1 MLFII
6 IAIVIFLEPKLAPGA
21 EALGSAADEFMGGTG
36 GVQQDM
42 DPLVAAVVALPYW
55 AAVRTA
61 LSMFVAAGKA
71 GMGGVPK
78 GDGGVTSLR

>member
-6 IAIVIFLEPKLAPGA
+6 IAIVIFLEPGLVPGA
-21 EALGSAADEFMGGTG
+21 ESLGHAADEFMGGTG

-55 AAVRTA
+55 AAIKIA
-61 LSMFVAAGKA
+61 LSMFIAAGNA
-71 GMGGVPK
+71 GMGGE
-78 GDGGVTSLR
+78 GRGENG

>member
-6 IAIVIFLEPKLAPGA
+6 IAILIFLEPELLPGA
-21 EALGSAADEFMGGTG
+21 ESLGRAADEFMGGAG

-55 AAVRTA
+55 AAVKTA

-71 GMGGVPK
+71 GMGGEPK
-78 GDGGVTSLR
+78 GGGE